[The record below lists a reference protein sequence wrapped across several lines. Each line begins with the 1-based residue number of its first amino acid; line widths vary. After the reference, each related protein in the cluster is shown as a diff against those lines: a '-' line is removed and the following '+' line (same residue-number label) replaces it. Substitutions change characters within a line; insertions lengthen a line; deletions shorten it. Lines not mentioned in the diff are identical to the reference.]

1 MKSIVPHKNEVVFV
15 VATIF
20 FAVGAGITLLS
31 FVRWS
36 ASNFNV
42 TTGVV
47 LALAAVGYLAGIL
60 WGFHEDGKRRD

>member
-15 VATIF
+15 AATIF
-20 FAVGAGITLLS
+20 FAVSAAITLLR
-31 FVRWS
+31 FVRWTPS
-36 ASNFNV
+36 GFNV

-60 WGFHEDGKRRD
+60 WGIHEDGKRRH